1 VSNFTVGQMKRAP
14 TIAPITSLQ
23 PPYAVVRCEIEQKIS
38 PFCLSQNSCVIVYS
52 PMYAGPAYGSD
63 DPGASCEFPCRR
75 LAPESARVQTASA
88 TRNLRV
94 VEHLR
99 TIAGR
104 DHRGPAEAATA
115 WTLNHP
121 AVTAAIVGFRN
132 PQRVAGIV
140 GAGTFR
146 LNRAEIDEI
155 DEAIKVENAV

>member
-1 VSNFTVGQMKRAP
+1 LR
-14 TIAPITSLQ
+14 ISL
-23 PPYAVVRCEIEQKIS
+23 PKNWRRNLPGIE
-38 PFCLSQNSCVIVYS
+38 
-52 PMYAGPAYGSD
+52 G
-63 DPGASCEFPCRR
+63 
-75 LAPESARVQTASA
+75 ASA

-132 PQRVAGIV
+132 PQPFARIV

-146 LNRAEIDEI
+146 LNRAEIDKN

>member
-1 VSNFTVGQMKRAP
+1 MK
-14 TIAPITSLQ
+14 
-23 PPYAVVRCEIEQKIS
+23 
-38 PFCLSQNSCVIVYS
+38 
-52 PMYAGPAYGSD
+52 
-63 DPGASCEFPCRR
+63 
-75 LAPESARVQTASA
+75 
-88 TRNLRV
+88 
-94 VEHLR
+94 HLR
-99 TIAGR
+99 TIAGP

-132 PQRVAGIV
+132 PQQVAGIV